1 MTGIL
6 LNATSD
12 IIEINLVS
20 LASPYTRNVLVLVNT
35 TPDTKVTKN
44 LCKQILVTIYYN
56 IIHS

>member
-35 TPDTKVTKN
+35 TPDTKVTK
-44 LCKQILVTIYYN
+44 KFV
-56 IIHS
+56 